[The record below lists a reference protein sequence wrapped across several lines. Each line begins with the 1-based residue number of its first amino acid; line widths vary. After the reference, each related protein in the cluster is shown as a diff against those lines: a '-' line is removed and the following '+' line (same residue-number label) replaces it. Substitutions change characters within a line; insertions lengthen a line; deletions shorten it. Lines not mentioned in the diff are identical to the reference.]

1 MEQEITKVL
10 NTLTENMEASEK
22 TTKIETNQGDE
33 IPSNSF

>member
-10 NTLTENMEASEK
+10 NTQRIMEASEK